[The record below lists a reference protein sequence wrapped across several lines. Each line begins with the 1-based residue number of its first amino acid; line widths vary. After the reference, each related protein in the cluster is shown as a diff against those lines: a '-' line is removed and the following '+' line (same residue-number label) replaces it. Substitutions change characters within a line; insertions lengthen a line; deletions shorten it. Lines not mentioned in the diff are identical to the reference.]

1 MKRPVVLIISV
12 AAGAFLVA
20 GAGASAHTAV
30 LHLATRAGTQSGV
43 LGEEA
48 SWAHTESTEPTE
60 SPEATPTAEPTEKP
74 EATPA
79 QKPATTET
87 DNDTETNDEND
98 NETNDQNDNENA
110 AQSSSGEHDGGGD
123 GGGD

>member
-1 MKRPVVLIISV
+1 MVGI
-12 AAGAFLVA
+12 AAGALLVA

-48 SWAHTESTEPTE
+48 SGARTESPEPTE

-87 DNDTETNDEND
+87 DNDTETNDEKRKSRYQANSAEVQTFYRV
-98 NETNDQNDNENA
+98 NRYP
-110 AQSSSGEHDGGGD
+110 G
-123 GGGD
+123 